1 MDKELEETV
10 NKKMVVAS
18 DERLNKDETQKF
30 ASLFKESSEA
40 ESSWIARVAEAQ
52 QKGKG
57 VCVSW
62 DHRKE
67 ENKEEFKVTSHWG
80 KTQDELYH
88 KQAFP
93 EFGKFQQNSVPKGSI
108 ESTTDAASAEHHSVG
123 SRKSGDKRR
132 TKTEKTI
139 SLQVLRQ
146 YFAGSLKDA
155 AKSIGGRRLFTTIG
169 NTIFFFH
176 CLIQV
181 NITH

>member
-1 MDKELEETV
+1 V
-10 NKKMVVAS
+10 
-18 DERLNKDETQKF
+18 
-30 ASLFKESSEA
+30 
-40 ESSWIARVAEAQ
+40 EAQ

-57 VCVSW
+57 VSVSW
-62 DHRKE
+62 DHTKE
-67 ENKEEFKVTSHWG
+67 EPREEFKVKSQWG
-80 KTQDELYH
+80 RTQDDTYH

-93 EFGKFQQNSVPKGSI
+93 AFGQFQQNSGPKSSIEAGTDSSSAGRHSLGSI
-108 ESTTDAASAEHHSVG
+108 
-123 SRKSGDKRR
+123 KFGDKRR

-139 SLQVLRQ
+139 SLEVLRQ
-146 YFAGSLKDA
+146 HFAGSLKDA